1 MEYETQLSFL
11 RQLLKGMHISSCV
24 IENPGVRIPP
34 EIDLG
39 LRANLFAIDNYATF
53 LQNSMAEAKDNTVY
67 RFFDEYDCKYVFL
80 RLPGSID
87 RYFFIGP
94 YLLAIPS
101 QDTVDRKAAANG
113 LSPEQAK
120 RMHLYYSNLPLV
132 EDENL
137 LLTMMN
143 TLATH
148 LWGSPEQYAMEYVD
162 YAIPD
167 RYEPIPY
174 PTSDHQGNESIL
186 SLTTLERNYDSENQL
201 IDAVSKGKLH
211 LVTAVAS
218 SVFNNGVQPRLADS
232 LRDRKNNLVILK
244 TLLRKAAE
252 YGGVHPLHIHRLSS
266 HFASQ
271 IENVRTIKQSLA
283 LQEEMI
289 RSFCQLVKRHSLSK
303 YSYYVGQTITLVQYD
318 LTADLRLKTIA
329 GKLNVN
335 PSYLSSLF
343 HREYGCTLTEF
354 IIKQR
359 IDQGIA
365 LLRLTAKPVQEIA
378 AECGIQDVN
387 YFIKLFKKHTGFTP
401 NRFREQLGTLENEN
415 KYSFP

>member
-1 MEYETQLSFL
+1 MEYEAQLAFL

-24 IENPGVRIPP
+24 LEDPTLRIPP

-39 LRANLFAIDNYATF
+39 LRADLFALDNYVSF
-53 LQNSMAEAKDNTVY
+53 LQNSLSDAKDNTVY
-67 RFFDEYDCKYVFL
+67 RFFDEYDCKYIFL
-80 RLPGSID
+80 RLPGSAD

-101 QDTVDRKAAANG
+101 QNSVDRKAATIG
-113 LSPEQAK
+113 LTPEQTR
-120 RMHLYYSNLPLV
+120 RMHLYYANLPLV

-148 LWGSPEQYAMEYVD
+148 LWGSPEQYTMEYVD

-174 PTSDHQGNESIL
+174 LASDRQSGESTL
-186 SLTTLERNYDSENQL
+186 NLTTLERNYASENQL

-218 SVFNNGVQPRLADS
+218 SVFNNGAQPRLADS

-252 YGGVHPLHIHRLSS
+252 YGGVHPLHLHRLSS

-271 IENVRTIKQSLA
+271 IENARTIKQSLA

-289 RSFCQLVKRHSLSK
+289 RSFCQLVKQHSLSK
-303 YSYYVGQTITLVQYD
+303 YSYYVGQAITLVQYD

-329 GKLNVN
+329 EKLNVN

-343 HREYGCTLTEF
+343 HREYGCTLTEY
-354 IIKQR
+354 INKQR

-365 LLRLTAKPVQEIA
+365 LLRLTARPVQEIA

-387 YFIKLFKKHTGFTP
+387 YFIKLFKKQTGFTP
-401 NRFREQLGTLENEN
+401 SRYREQLGNQHV
-415 KYSFP
+415 